1 MPRANFHGILSYD
14 NTESQT
20 KVDPTSQAVEPA
32 RLISAYGKV
41 CLFSII
47 YVIGTQL
54 AIFNV
59 LSAVPIPF
67 YHVSIRFVG
76 LQINPF

>member
-1 MPRANFHGILSYD
+1 MIMAWIHTCQGRIFMVSLIDSLSYD
-14 NTESQT
+14 NTESPT
-20 KVDPTSQAVEPA
+20 KVDPTLQAVEPA

-54 AIFNV
+54 AIFN
-59 LSAVPIPF
+59 LI
-67 YHVSIRFVG
+67 H
-76 LQINPF
+76 L